1 MSQPSQSPKKKS
13 PDPEAKER
21 TLRGAYF
28 DILNGFSSTEID
40 GKKACIKHFDL
51 QTQTIIDNY
60 YHEVFSKARKKGL
73 LTEEEALQ
81 DIIKGGSWSQKEE
94 DQLGTVKIALSR
106 IEDGISSAI
115 SQAMADSMEGALN
128 ETKDTLEKL
137 LNKRSSLITNTCEQI
152 AERRSSDLII
162 RHSFYKANKKNTFF
176 SEEEFDMLDRKDLAD
191 LVSLYNEAVTPLSAE
206 NIQSISIADFFTSY
220 YSIVQEDLSHFFRKP
235 IHELTYF
242 QVNLLNYAKLFSN
255 ILKNLDPPDHIKDNA
270 QKLLSFAKTEAKKRK
285 SEARKQAAKQK
296 QQP

>member
-128 ETKDTLEKL
+128 ET
-137 LNKRSSLITNTCEQI
+137 
-152 AERRSSDLII
+152 
-162 RHSFYKANKKNTFF
+162 
-176 SEEEFDMLDRKDLAD
+176 
-191 LVSLYNEAVTPLSAE
+191 
-206 NIQSISIADFFTSY
+206 
-220 YSIVQEDLSHFFRKP
+220 
-235 IHELTYF
+235 
-242 QVNLLNYAKLFSN
+242 
-255 ILKNLDPPDHIKDNA
+255 
-270 QKLLSFAKTEAKKRK
+270 
-285 SEARKQAAKQK
+285 
-296 QQP
+296 

>member
-1 MSQPSQSPKKKS
+1 MSQPSQNPKKKTL
-13 PDPEAKER
+13 DPEEQER
-21 TLRGAYF
+21 ILRGAYF
-28 DILNGFSSTEID
+28 DILSGFSSTEID
-40 GKKACIKHFDL
+40 EKKAYIKHFDL

-73 LTEEEALQ
+73 LTEQESIEEVLQ
-81 DIIKGGSWSQKEE
+81 SGAWTQKEE
-94 DQLGTVKIALSR
+94 DQLRISRAGLAKLQEGIA
-106 IEDGISSAI
+106 SAI
-115 SQAMADSMEGALN
+115 SEAMADSMQGALQ
-128 ETKDTLEKL
+128 ETKNKIAELE
-137 LNKRSSLITNTCEQI
+137 NKRSSLITNTCEQI

-162 RHSFYKANKKNTFF
+162 RYSFYKENKKDPFF
-176 SEEEFDMLDRKDLAD
+176 SEQEFDMLDRKDLAE
-191 LVSLYNEAVTPLSAE
+191 LVSLYNKAVTPLSAE

-220 YSIVQEDLSHFFRKP
+220 YSIAQEDLGDFFRKP

-296 QQP
+296 KHP